1 MEKDTKQGAKP
12 VQSHVK
18 PRRDARGRWLPGQSG
33 NESGL
38 FKPGNSAAVGHG
50 RKNSVSDLL
59 NRLGDTVTDE
69 GTLREQLA
77 RQLYNMALRGDI
89 NAIKVCLDRMDGRV
103 REELQVTEIVTDE
116 VIIK

>member
-38 FKPGNSAAVGHG
+38 FKPGNGAAVGNG

-59 NRLGDTVTDE
+59 NRLGDIPTDN
-69 GTLREQLA
+69 GTMRQQLA
-77 RQLYNMALRGDI
+77 DKLYQMALGGDI

-103 REELQVTEIVTDE
+103 REELQVTEIISDE
-116 VIIK
+116 VVIK

>member
-1 MEKDTKQGAKP
+1 MQKDTEQGAKP
-12 VQSHVK
+12 RQAHVK
-18 PRRDARGRWLPGQSG
+18 PTRDSRGRWLPGQSG

-38 FKPGNSAAVGHG
+38 FKPGNAAAVGHG

-77 RQLYNMALRGDI
+77 QQLYNMALRGDI

-103 REELQVTEIVTDE
+103 REELQVTEIITDE
-116 VIIK
+116 VVIK